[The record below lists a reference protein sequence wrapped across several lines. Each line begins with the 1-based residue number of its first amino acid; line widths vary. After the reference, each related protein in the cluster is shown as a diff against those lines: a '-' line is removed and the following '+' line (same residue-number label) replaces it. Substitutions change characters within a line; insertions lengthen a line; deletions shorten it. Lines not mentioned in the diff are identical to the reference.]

1 MKYIFNEECI
11 TLLHVGSSLTLLHI
25 KAYMHFKEMEKNFTA
40 SNNIPCTVG
49 GGGKSQHLNKQL
61 SFSYNATF
69 IKVKLVT
76 NSSWGQYN
84 DINNESH

>member
-1 MKYIFNEECI
+1 MAKK
-11 TLLHVGSSLTLLHI
+11 I
-25 KAYMHFKEMEKNFTA
+25 K
-40 SNNIPCTVG
+40 
-49 GGGKSQHLNKQL
+49 KSQHLNEQL

>member
-1 MKYIFNEECI
+1 MAKK
-11 TLLHVGSSLTLLHI
+11 I
-25 KAYMHFKEMEKNFTA
+25 K
-40 SNNIPCTVG
+40 
-49 GGGKSQHLNKQL
+49 KSQHLNEQL

-84 DINNESH
+84 DINNESHQYFNAFFLMRYIMEP

>member
-1 MKYIFNEECI
+1 MFNEEGI
-11 TLLHVGSSLTLLHI
+11 TLLHVGSSFTLLHI
-25 KAYMHFKEMEKNFTA
+25 KAYMHFQETEKNFTA
-40 SNNIPCTVG
+40 SNNIPCNVG
-49 GGGKSQHLNKQL
+49 LKKRKSQHLNEQL

-76 NSSWGQYN
+76 NSSWGQYS